1 MKNPAEPLIYWFDG
15 IIFLQLINLKSLTK
29 TPKKMYNK
37 NIERRRRNEME
48 KIEKALQIAANV
60 ITILAGV
67 VTIIAF
73 LKG

>member
-1 MKNPAEPLIYWFDG
+1 
-15 IIFLQLINLKSLTK
+15 
-29 TPKKMYNK
+29 
-37 NIERRRRNEME
+37 ME